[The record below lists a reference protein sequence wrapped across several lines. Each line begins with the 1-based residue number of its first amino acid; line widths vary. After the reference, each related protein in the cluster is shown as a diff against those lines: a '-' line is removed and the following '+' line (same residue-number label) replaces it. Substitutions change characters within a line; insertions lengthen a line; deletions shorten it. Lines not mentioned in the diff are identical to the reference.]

1 MAEKDIVKRLS
12 NQVDR
17 LIADHERVSAEC
29 RSLTQERDKLL
40 NEKRRLEERVRELD
54 NNLKS
59 AELTSV
65 MCGNGGNVERA
76 RRRVD
81 ALLREVD
88 ICIAIIKNEG
98 NE

>member
-1 MAEKDIVKRLS
+1 MAEKNIVKRLS
-12 NQVDR
+12 NEVDR
-17 LIADHERVSAEC
+17 LIADHARISAEC

-54 NNLKS
+54 DKLKS

-65 MCGNGGNVERA
+65 MCGNDGNVERA

-88 ICIAIIKNEG
+88 ICIATSKNQG
-98 NE
+98 ND

>member
-29 RSLTQERDKLL
+29 RSLTQDRDKLL

>member
-1 MAEKDIVKRLS
+1 MAEKNIVKRLS
-12 NQVDR
+12 NEVDR
-17 LIADHERVSAEC
+17 LIADHARISAEC

-54 NNLKS
+54 DKLKS

-65 MCGNGGNVERA
+65 MCGNVERA

-88 ICIAIIKNEG
+88 ICIATIKNQG
-98 NE
+98 ND